1 MARSGN
7 VGRAGAAFCL
17 AMPVNGAMMS
27 ASQDDGAEPY
37 SGLRADPG
45 AVPGASTL
53 EA

>member
-1 MARSGN
+1 MPADRLAFLSGYAPPN
-7 VGRAGAAFCL
+7 N
-17 AMPVNGAMMS
+17 AMVAS
-27 ASQDDGAEPY
+27 SQDDGAEPY

>member
-1 MARSGN
+1 VR
-7 VGRAGAAFCL
+7 RYAGGPGSAFCL
-17 AMPVNGAMMS
+17 VMPLNNAMVAP
-27 ASQDDGAEPY
+27 SQDDGAEPY